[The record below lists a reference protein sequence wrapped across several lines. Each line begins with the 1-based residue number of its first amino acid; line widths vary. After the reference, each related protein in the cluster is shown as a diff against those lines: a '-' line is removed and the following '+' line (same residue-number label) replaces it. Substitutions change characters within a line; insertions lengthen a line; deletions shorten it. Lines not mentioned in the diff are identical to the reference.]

1 MSNQIRF
8 PLNGS
13 YTKLHQEAVHHESLL
28 HILNHNSLTYVVNW
42 TVDPLLVLEVQ
53 QQVQVLEGQHF
64 HTLNTGYLL
73 HEN

>member
-1 MSNQIRF
+1 MGVTQNYIK
-8 PLNGS
+8 
-13 YTKLHQEAVHHESLL
+13 TVHHESLL
-28 HILNHNSLTYVVNW
+28 HILNHNSLTYIVNW

-64 HTLNTGYLL
+64 HTLNIGYLL